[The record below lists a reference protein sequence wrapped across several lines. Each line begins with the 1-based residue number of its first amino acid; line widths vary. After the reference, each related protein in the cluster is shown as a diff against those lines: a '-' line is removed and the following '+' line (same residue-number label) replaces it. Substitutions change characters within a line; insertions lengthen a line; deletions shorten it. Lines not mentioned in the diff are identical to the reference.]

1 MEVDLVL
8 TLLSNMFTTA
18 LQLALPVMM
27 VTLVVGIII
36 SVFQVVTQIQE
47 MTLTFVPK
55 IVMAVVT
62 LGMFGHWMLRL
73 LMDFSTRLISSIAGF

>member
-1 MEVDLVL
+1 MGVDLIL
-8 TLLSNMFTTA
+8 SLLSNMFQTA

-27 VTLVVGIII
+27 VTLVVGLII

-55 IVMAVVT
+55 ILMAVLT
-62 LGMFGHWMLRL
+62 LGMFGNWMLTL
-73 LMDFSTRLISSIAGF
+73 LIDFTKTLIRSISSL